1 VYFLRPYLDPIARRA
16 ASRQLCAHRV
26 SPFTF
31 RVADARLAVW
41 PTLEWS
47 DAGVSLHYVPA
58 SVTSA
63 ISFGS
68 SLPPI
73 GLTRRDTGRRNE
85 IMSAVRGLRSS
96 ERDHGAP
103 GRSLMTQIRHG
114 AVSADQG
121 SEHLNRLD
129 RLETRGGPILCWLFE
144 AFSFQ

>member
-31 RVADARLAVW
+31 CVADARLAVW

-47 DAGVSLHYVPA
+47 DAGVSLHYVLA

-73 GLTRRDTGRRNE
+73 RLTGRDTGRRNE

-103 GRSLMTQIRHG
+103 GRSLMTHMRRSTR
-114 AVSADQG
+114 ASPLSVYARSKYDVSA
-121 SEHLNRLD
+121 S
-129 RLETRGGPILCWLFE
+129 
-144 AFSFQ
+144 

>member
-58 SVTSA
+58 GVTSA

-73 GLTRRDTGRRNE
+73 RLTRRDTGRRNE

-103 GRSLMTQIRHG
+103 GRSLITQSGKTDAEVSITRALSVMIE
-114 AVSADQG
+114 AVS
-121 SEHLNRLD
+121 
-129 RLETRGGPILCWLFE
+129 ETIRSL
-144 AFSFQ
+144 